1 MVWEKVSLKYNLEDL
16 FQSINDIFYEYDE
29 GHVTAKEAEKMA
41 QNCCEAFL
49 EDTNKRDDIKT
60 HLMLSLAFGRGLID
74 SEQLKQL
81 LIIYKEEL

>member
-1 MVWEKVSLKYNLEDL
+1 
-16 FQSINDIFYEYDE
+16 
-29 GHVTAKEAEKMA
+29 MA

-49 EDTNKRDDIKT
+49 EDTNKKDDIKT